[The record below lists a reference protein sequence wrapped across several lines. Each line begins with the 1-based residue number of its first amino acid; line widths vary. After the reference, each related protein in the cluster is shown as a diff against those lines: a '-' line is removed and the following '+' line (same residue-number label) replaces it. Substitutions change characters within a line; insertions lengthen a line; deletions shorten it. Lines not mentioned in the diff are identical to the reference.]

1 MGGEGK
7 QGVGTPR
14 AWEPETPRPRGTPQ
28 EEDWGAVGLAPLSP
42 LHHVHSTSSF
52 CAAEGAQGQPA
63 RGPGLILVPADRR
76 PHPLSVGESPWGWL
90 GRQSLHP

>member
-28 EEDWGAVGLAPLSP
+28 EEDWGAVGLAPLS
-42 LHHVHSTSSF
+42 HSIMYIPHLPSVLLRVRKASLL
-52 CAAEGAQGQPA
+52 G
-63 RGPGLILVPADRR
+63 GL
-76 PHPLSVGESPWGWL
+76 G
-90 GRQSLHP
+90 